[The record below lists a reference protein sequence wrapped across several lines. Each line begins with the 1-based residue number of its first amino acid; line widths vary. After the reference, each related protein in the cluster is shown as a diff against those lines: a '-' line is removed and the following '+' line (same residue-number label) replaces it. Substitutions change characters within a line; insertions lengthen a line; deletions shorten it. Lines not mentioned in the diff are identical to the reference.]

1 MQWEYLIIVIRNL
14 SIGGPESFGQE
25 NLIRESTVDELNEYG
40 AEGWE
45 LVSLQLAGVEW
56 LAIFKRPEAPEV

>member
-1 MQWEYLIIVIRNL
+1 MQWEYLIVVTRDLTI
-14 SIGGPESFGQE
+14 SGPVSFGQE
-25 NLIRESTVDELNEYG
+25 NVDRDTTVCELNEYG

-45 LVSLQLAGVEW
+45 LVSLQPAGAEW